1 MAPLISFSIAS
12 VVPVF
17 PTALDLIYSDDL
29 HNGWVLLL
37 SSCSSQTIT
46 LAPSLAA
53 VYAAYEPQ
61 GPPPTTTMSGL
72 FSQFLPLVQCFYY
85 ISREV
90 LKDSIYKRA
99 LYYPTFLE
107 VLL

>member
-1 MAPLISFSIAS
+1 LGAP
-12 VVPVF
+12 V
-17 PTALDLIYSDDL
+17 
-29 HNGWVLLL
+29 N
-37 SSCSSQTIT
+37 SCSSQTVT

-61 GPPPTTTMSGL
+61 GPPPITTISG
-72 FSQFLPLVQCFYY
+72 FCSKVLPLFTVLVCYN
-85 ISREV
+85 SREV